1 MKRSIG
7 PAQPHS
13 ERAVAE
19 RGSPRALGIF
29 AAWRL
34 QAYGYALAASYAVLL
49 VSLYKSG
56 FWIVDTR
63 GVPVYSD
70 FICPWVAGV
79 QALHGDTALLYD
91 PAEFAKIQE
100 ALVGP
105 RDYFYPNWPYPPTF
119 FFVLA
124 PFTVLPYPY
133 GFIAWDVATLLAL
146 IVVVYLIVRRLPA
159 IALVLASPFTMWNF
173 LAGQNG

>member
-1 MKRSIG
+1 MKWSIG

-56 FWIVDTR
+56 FWIVDSR

-119 FFVLA
+119 FFVLI
-124 PFTVLPYPY
+124 PFAALPYAY
-133 GFIAWDVATLLAL
+133 AFITWDVVTLSGCIAL
-146 IVVVYLIVRRLPA
+146 VYLIVRRLPA
-159 IALVLASPFTMWNF
+159 ITRHNPAPRLPGA
-173 LAGQNG
+173 

>member
-1 MKRSIG
+1 MKWSIG
-7 PAQPHS
+7 PAQLRS
-13 ERAVAE
+13 ERAVAD
-19 RGSPRALGIF
+19 RGFPRLLGIF

-63 GVPVYSD
+63 GVPLYSD
-70 FICPWVAGV
+70 FICPWLAGA

-105 RDYFYPNWPYPPTF
+105 RITF
-119 FFVLA
+119 TRIGRTH
-124 PFTVLPYPY
+124 P
-133 GFIAWDVATLLAL
+133 
-146 IVVVYLIVRRLPA
+146 R
-159 IALVLASPFTMWNF
+159 SSSC
-173 LAGQNG
+173 